1 MNCRESAALVSGLA
15 RGQLFEASLREEA
28 LTHTR
33 RCARCAATLAGQS
46 AVAAAVRAAAED
58 VSVRGASAHV
68 EEALRAA
75 FREQHR
81 GAGAVS
87 QPIGARRRPRWWAA
101 ASAAAAILLLACTV
115 GLLRQKSTRID
126 GAGAAQSAAP
136 ASAHAAAQDGV
147 TAPRAGAVHVEG
159 VQERPAARRR
169 TPRRS
174 RAAHRVAAVET
185 EATTEFFLL
194 TDDAQHVPLESGQ
207 VVRVELPLSSL
218 VPAEASAG
226 DETAHRM
233 VKADL
238 LIGQDG
244 LARAIRFVR

>member
-1 MNCRESAALVSGLA
+1 MNCRESAALVNGLA
-15 RGQLFEASLREEA
+15 RGQLCEASLREEA
-28 LTHTR
+28 LAHTR
-33 RCARCAATLAGQS
+33 RCALCAATLNEQS
-46 AVAAAVRAAAED
+46 AVAAAVRVAAAD
-58 VSVRGASAHV
+58 VSARVASARV

-81 GAGAVS
+81 AAGAVL
-87 QPIGARRRPRWWAA
+87 QPIGARRQPRWLAA

-115 GLLRQKSTRID
+115 GLLRQKSPGID

-136 ASAHAAAQDGV
+136 ASAPAAAQDGV
-147 TAPRAGAVHVEG
+147 PAPRASAAHVEG
-159 VQERPAARRR
+159 VPGRPAARRR

-174 RAAHRVAAVET
+174 RGARRGAAVET

-218 VPAEASAG
+218 VTAEASAG
-226 DETAHRM
+226 VETPHRM

-238 LIGQDG
+238 VIGQDG